1 MLVSAVGRVPVPG
14 CEDPVAI
21 LQPDDGLNDIP
32 NDHTHNIVNQGVL
45 APTQH
50 LVHEAD
56 YDSQFPHRQSNQLA
70 TRVAVRVPSA
80 AVLLGIDF
88 RRQ

>member
-1 MLVSAVGRVPVPG
+1 MLVFVVGWVPAPVYWG
-14 CEDPVAI
+14 PVAN
-21 LQPDDGLNDIP
+21 LQPGDGLNDIP
-32 NDHTHNIVNQGVL
+32 IAHTHNIAYQGAL

-56 YDSQFPHRQSNQLA
+56 YDSQTLHRRNNQLA
-70 TRVAVRVPSA
+70 TRAVVRVPSA

>member
-1 MLVSAVGRVPVPG
+1 MLVSVVGWVPVPG

-32 NDHTHNIVNQGVL
+32 IDHTHNIAYQGVL
-45 APTQH
+45 VPTQH
-50 LVHEAD
+50 RAHEAD
-56 YDSQFPHRQSNQLA
+56 YDSQSLHRQNNQLA
-70 TRVAVRVPSA
+70 ARVAVRVPSA